1 MATVMYIR
9 ETKQSVSAMKGVM
22 GYCAQK
28 KKTFDPVSG
37 RDLVSGVNCNG
48 ENAITEFMMTKHSYD
63 KVKGTKFYHYVQSF
77 ASWDELSAVEAHN
90 IALEFAARA
99 WPGYEVQVCTH
110 CDSDNP
116 HSHFV
121 INSVSYENGYKL
133 RQNPNTL
140 DELRALSDE
149 ICTAH
154 GLRVLEPE
162 QKEGANLSSRE
173 FRAAQKKESWKF
185 QLMVV
190 INDTMKRVGSRE
202 EFVRELH
209 RKGYE
214 VTWTPERKYI
224 TFQCPNGMK
233 CRDIKLHDKKYIK
246 ENLEN
251 EFAIRKH
258 RTEELR
264 TGRSGRGQSGG
275 HGTDRAHTVPADP
288 LRHPGGTAGGRV
300 SFAAEGGA
308 IPAGVVSEDR
318 TPGYQERAGSVHT
331 GDGASPRG
339 VYGSGGQDVGG
350 NQPADSSQDTE
361 NTRTGWESAREF
373 YFGQR
378 FYAGYSYQGTER
390 HDQRTGEEARTVP
403 GLHRSHGPNG
413 LDIGVGAVVAV
424 AGLMNEEEE
433 DEEERR
439 RKYEAELA
447 AKNTGAVIGVA
458 AGIAMAIHEKKEQE
472 QEQEEQLREQEEQM
486 TMQGL

>member
-22 GYCAQK
+22 GYCAQE
-28 KKTFDPVSG
+28 KKTYDPVSG
-37 RDLVSGVNCNG
+37 RDLVSGVNCIG
-48 ENAITEFMMTKHSYD
+48 ENALTEFMMTKRSYD
-63 KVKGTKFYHYVQSF
+63 KLKGTKFYHYVQSF

-99 WPGYEVQVCTH
+99 WTGYEVQVCTH

-140 DELRALSDE
+140 DGLRALSDE

-202 EFVRELH
+202 EFVRELR
-209 RKGYE
+209 RKEYE

-233 CRDIKLHDKKYIK
+233 CRDVKLHDKKYIK
-246 ENLEN
+246 ENMEN

-258 RTEELR
+258 RTALPYW
-264 TGRSGRGQSGG
+264 S
-275 HGTDRAHTVPADP
+275 HAP
-288 LRHPGGTAGGRV
+288 
-300 SFAAEGGA
+300 
-308 IPAGVVSEDR
+308 
-318 TPGYQERAGSVHT
+318 
-331 GDGASPRG
+331 
-339 VYGSGGQDVGG
+339 
-350 NQPADSSQDTE
+350 E
-361 NTRTGWESAREF
+361 N
-373 YFGQR
+373 
-378 FYAGYSYQGTER
+378 
-390 HDQRTGEEARTVP
+390 
-403 GLHRSHGPNG
+403 
-413 LDIGVGAVVAV
+413 
-424 AGLMNEEEE
+424 
-433 DEEERR
+433 
-439 RKYEAELA
+439 
-447 AKNTGAVIGVA
+447 
-458 AGIAMAIHEKKEQE
+458 
-472 QEQEEQLREQEEQM
+472 
-486 TMQGL
+486 